1 MEEFILTVTLAAEVL
16 LGASL
21 IVTLRIPSLRVWP
34 PPRRN
39 SWQYLFTWGLTI
51 VSFVGILILSI
62 LGWDSFVLDHWLRF
76 PIGIGLI
83 ASSIVLVIWAI
94 RALGLHA
101 SQGLGGRLIQQGP
114 YQITRNPQYVADIG
128 MLAGFAILAN
138 STYAWLTCL
147 LSMAWFILAPF
158 TEEPWLRD
166 EFGLDY
172 DLYRERVPRFIS
184 FRRRKDAG

>member
-1 MEEFILTVTLAAEVL
+1 MEKFILTMTLAAEVL

>member
-39 SWQYLFTWGLTI
+39 SWQYLFTWGLTM
-51 VSFVGILILSI
+51 VSFAGILILGI